1 MTAPEPY
8 RTRLSA
14 LFAAAAPLAV
24 ILRRGPKTHW
34 RLISWDLKTDTFTPG
49 QWMKG
54 LVRLCDLSPSG
65 DKLIYWAAQYHG
77 SAVWERAVRT
87 APFDPT
93 REAISAKKLARLRRR
108 RKVAR
113 YLRPLLAGGTGKGH
127 PRKNEG
133 TWTAISTPPYF
144 SALAIWPAVGHW
156 TGGGIFHTERMIFL
170 NESADYNGMTPI
182 ENVAIPSSVHIHS
195 AFGASDRGFDIK
207 RSALGPWHGQKLEQL
222 GPAKELIAAGFE
234 PLDFVYANP
243 HGDLLFGAGGC
254 VYRIDDWNDI
264 PAANYASAARLLA
277 DFRDMK
283 FEQVPAPA
291 DAMRW

>member
-1 MTAPEPY
+1 MTEPAPY
-8 RTRLSA
+8 RTRLSV
-14 LFAAAAPLAV
+14 LFAAAAPKAV

-34 RLISWDLKTDTFTPG
+34 RLIDWDLKTGTFTPG

-77 SAVWERAVRT
+77 TGVWLRKVQT

-93 REAISAKKLARLRRR
+93 REALTAKSLARLRRR
-108 RKVAR
+108 HKVAR

-144 SALAIWPAVGHW
+144 SALAIWPAIGHW

-170 NESADYNGMTPI
+170 NESEGNGMTPI
-182 ENVAIPSSVHIHS
+182 ENVAIPSSVQIHS
-195 AFGASDRGFDIK
+195 AFGASSAGLVVK
-207 RSALGPWHGQKLEQL
+207 RAALGPWYGQDLEQL
-222 GPAKELIAAGFE
+222 GPAKALIAAGFD
-234 PLDFVYANP
+234 PLDFVYAHP
-243 HGDLLFGAGGC
+243 SGDLLFGAGGC
-254 VYRIDDWNDI
+254 IYRIEDWQET
-264 PAANYASAARLLA
+264 PPENYAAAARLLA
-277 DFRDMK
+277 DFRDMR
-283 FEQVPAPA
+283 FEQVPTPA
-291 DAMRW
+291 AAMRW